1 MSKIEFLQS
10 PSNRTALAIW
20 LGTAMTAAL
29 QYFLLH
35 VQPPSADL
43 LGLVI
48 GFVKLIEPE
57 TAVTVPQLQRAMT
70 DLSTAL
76 ATKSPAAIERVVADT
91 QTIAAG
97 IITPPAKS

>member
-1 MSKIEFLQS
+1 MSKFFES

-20 LGTAMTAAL
+20 LATVITAAL

-35 VQPPSADL
+35 VRPPSADL

-48 GFVKLIEPE
+48 GLVKLIEPE
-57 TAVTVPQLQRAMT
+57 TAVTVPQLQRAMA
-70 DLSTAL
+70 DLSMAL

-91 QTIAAG
+91 QIIAAG
-97 IITPPAKS
+97 ITPPAKS